1 MPDAPR
7 VYQLDHLCTEAT
19 DDHRAVHTGPDSDIL
34 SHERPGEHRFI
45 EVKTTNVGH
54 AFSLII
60 SRNELDFAAEAEE
73 AFHLYRVFQF
83 REQPK
88 LCILKGSLEDQV
100 HLEPIDYRAS
110 FRRVVG

>member
-1 MPDAPR
+1 M
-7 VYQLDHLCTEAT
+7 
-19 DDHRAVHTGPDSDIL
+19 HRDYSL
-34 SHERPGEHRFI
+34 L
-45 EVKTTNVGH
+45 GH
-54 AFSLII
+54 ASSFII

-88 LCILKGSLEDQV
+88 LYILKGSLEDQV